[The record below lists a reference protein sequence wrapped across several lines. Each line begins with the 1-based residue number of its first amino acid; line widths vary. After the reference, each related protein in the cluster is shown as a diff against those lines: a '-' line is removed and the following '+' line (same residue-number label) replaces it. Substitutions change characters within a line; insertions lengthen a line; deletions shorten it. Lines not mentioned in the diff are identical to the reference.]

1 MGGQRDQRRLS
12 EMDRKAVRGMKIL
25 LLGKGGQVGHELQRT
40 LPPLG
45 EVIALDRKEADFND
59 LAGLRSM
66 LYSHAPD
73 VIVNAAAYTAV
84 DKAESE
90 EETAHRINAE
100 AVAVL
105 ADYARYNGS
114 LLVHYSTDY
123 VFDGQKSGAYIET
136 DVTNP
141 LSVYGKSKRKGE
153 EAVMQGGCHYLIF
166 RTSWVYS
173 AHGSNFIKTILRL
186 ARERDH
192 LNIVADQIGAPTSAE
207 LIADVTALSIAAYFA
222 DVLPEGVYHLTATGE
237 TSWHGLACYVVEKA
251 IENGAKLKLDS
262 HKIHPITTGEYP
274 RPARR
279 PENSRLDNSKLAT
292 RLGFPMPDWRFHVDR
307 VVGQL
312 IRSAQI

>member
-1 MGGQRDQRRLS
+1 MR
-12 EMDRKAVRGMKIL
+12 IL
-25 LLGKGGQVGHELQRT
+25 LLGKNGQVGRELQRT

-59 LAGLRSM
+59 LAGLRTM

-73 VIVNAAAYTAV
+73 IIVNAAAYTAV
-84 DKAESE
+84 DKAETE
-90 EETAHRINAE
+90 EATALRINAE
-100 AVAVL
+100 AVEVL

-173 AHGSNFIKTILRL
+173 THGSNFIKTILRL
-186 ARERDH
+186 AKERDH

-222 DVLPEGVYHLTATGE
+222 DVLPEGMYHLTASGE
-237 TSWHGLACYVVEKA
+237 TTWHGLASYVVENA
-251 IENGAKLKLDS
+251 IKLGARLKLDLGN
-262 HKIHPITTGEYP
+262 IRPITTEEYP
-274 RPARR
+274 LPASRPK
-279 PENSRLDNSKLAT
+279 NSRLDNSKLTA
-292 RLGFPMPDWRFHVDR
+292 RLGFPMPDWRIHVDR
-307 VVGQL
+307 AVEQL
-312 IRSAQI
+312 IQLETINET